1 MLDLQKAGIFKRF
14 SAWLC
19 DVVLL
24 AVVAIGAILLG
35 LIITNYDSHT
45 ENYISLQAE
54 CGEMLKAY
62 AEKYG
67 EDIINSTEE
76 ERATFTP
83 EQKALYE
90 AADAELKADPKA
102 NELYGK
108 VAYEEQ
114 IMYNLILTIV
124 PVGLL
129 IAFLILEFL
138 VPLLF
143 KNGQTVGKKIFGIG
157 VMKNNGTRL
166 TPQILF
172 VRAILG
178 KYTMETMVPVFLLL
192 LVYAGFLG
200 GLVGIIVVALI
211 GIFNIVL
218 MIATKAN
225 LAIHDALSY
234 TVTVELASQRIFEN
248 EQELLEYKQ
257 KLHAEAAERAA
268 Y

>member
-19 DVVLL
+19 DIVLL
-24 AVVAIGAILLG
+24 LVVALGAMILGML
-35 LIITNYDSHT
+35 ITNYDDYA
-45 ENYISLQAE
+45 NKINDK
-54 CGEMLKAY
+54 KAY
-62 AEKYG
+62 YEEKYG
-67 EDIINSTEE
+67 EDIIYATEE
-76 ERATFTP
+76 ERSTFTP
-83 EQKALYE
+83 DQQAQY
-90 AADAELKADPKA
+90 DAA
-102 NELYGK
+102 NEELQLDADELGRAQNTLYNLSITLPAISLF
-108 VAYEEQ
+108 VAY
-114 IMYNLILTIV
+114 ML
-124 PVGLL
+124 
-129 IAFLILEFL
+129 LEFL

-143 KNGQTVGKKIFGIG
+143 KNGQTVGKKIFGVG

-178 KYTMETMVPVFLLL
+178 KYTMETMVPVAILILIFL
-192 LVYAGFLG
+192 GFLS
-200 GLVGIIVVALI
+200 GLVGIIVIALI

-218 MIATKAN
+218 MFATKAN

-257 KLHAEAAERAA
+257 KIHAEAAETAA